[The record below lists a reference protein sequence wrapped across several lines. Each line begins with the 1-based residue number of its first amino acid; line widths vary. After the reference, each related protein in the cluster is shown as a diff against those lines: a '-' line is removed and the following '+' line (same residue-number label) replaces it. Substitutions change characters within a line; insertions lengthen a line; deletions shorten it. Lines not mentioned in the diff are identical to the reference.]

1 MKYAMGVVGLGVMGA
16 NLARNIESRGFAVVG
31 YDLDA
36 EKTRKFAEGVNR
48 KVLGAQSPEELADSL
63 EKPRRILMMVPAG
76 KPVDGVIEHLLP
88 HLEPGDILIDAGNSY
103 FKDTDRREE
112 ELAAKQILFLGTG
125 VSGGEEGALRG
136 PAIMPGG
143 SRDAWTAVAP
153 ILEAI
158 SARADDGEPCVGYV
172 GARGA
177 GHYVKMVHNGIEYGD
192 MQLIAETY
200 DLFSRGLGMNAKEI
214 SEIFAEW
221 NRGELKSYLVE
232 ITAEV
237 LAFTDDI
244 TGKPLVDVILDEAQ
258 QKGTGKW
265 MSQNAFDV
273 GAPIPTVN
281 AAVEA
286 RLISAQKAERV
297 EASKVLTGPAL
308 TFKGDRKKLIEA
320 ARQALYASKITSYAQ
335 GMALL
340 RMASVEYKYDIDPG
354 EVARIWRAG
363 CIIRATLL
371 NDIRAAFTRDA
382 NLVNLLTDP
391 AFAKAVGERQQAWR
405 EMVQA
410 AVGLGIPVPAT
421 SASLAYYDAY
431 RSARLPANLTQ
442 GQRDFFGAHTYR
454 RTDKGGS
461 FHTQWTAHTS

>member
-1 MKYAMGVVGLGVMGA
+1 M
-16 NLARNIESRGFAVVG
+16 S
-31 YDLDA
+31 
-36 EKTRKFAEGVNR
+36 
-48 KVLGAQSPEELADSL
+48 
-63 EKPRRILMMVPAG
+63 
-76 KPVDGVIEHLLP
+76 
-88 HLEPGDILIDAGNSY
+88 
-103 FKDTDRREE
+103 
-112 ELAAKQILFLGTG
+112 
-125 VSGGEEGALRG
+125 
-136 PAIMPGG
+136 
-143 SRDAWTAVAP
+143 
-153 ILEAI
+153 
-158 SARADDGEPCVGYV
+158 
-172 GARGA
+172 
-177 GHYVKMVHNGIEYGD
+177 
-192 MQLIAETY
+192 
-200 DLFSRGLGMNAKEI
+200 AKEI
-214 SEIFAEW
+214 SEIFTEW

-232 ITAEV
+232 ITADV

-297 EASKVLTGPAL
+297 EASKVLTGPAM
-308 TFKGDRKKLIEA
+308 TFTEDRKRLIGA
-320 ARQALYASKITSYAQ
+320 ARQALFASKITSYAQ

-371 NDIRAAFTRDA
+371 NDIRAAFTRDP

-391 AFAKAVGERQQAWR
+391 AFATAVNERQQAWR

-454 RTDKGGS
+454 RTDKDGT
-461 FHTQWTAHTS
+461 FHTQWTT